1 MALLPL
7 FRSRTRE
14 AELEHRVYALQAALD
29 QCKGVA
35 RTWWSM
41 RVRFTVAVALVA
53 MSAGFALGVYRHP
66 IKQAFVDSAVAVGLA
81 SPADGAAEA
90 ETAFQKTDYAK
101 ALKLARPLAEA
112 GDRRAA
118 DQGDAQA
125 QYNLG
130 LAYARGEGVTQ
141 NAVEAHMWF
150 NLAAARFPAN
160 DTRNRTAAVKNRDTV
175 AGEMSSEQLAEA
187 QKRERE
193 WKPQS

>member
-7 FRSRTRE
+7 FRSRERE

-41 RVRFTVAVALVA
+41 RVRFTIAVALVA

-66 IKQAFVDSAVAVGLA
+66 IKQAFVNSAVAVGLA
-81 SPADGAAEA
+81 SPADEAAEA

-112 GDRRAA
+112 GDPRAEAVLGSAYCEGRGVPQDYAEAARWYRRAA
-118 DQGDAQA
+118 EQGDAQA

-141 NAVEAHMWF
+141 NAVEAH
-150 NLAAARFPAN
+150 
-160 DTRNRTAAVKNRDTV
+160 
-175 AGEMSSEQLAEA
+175 
-187 QKRERE
+187 
-193 WKPQS
+193 